1 MNADAA
7 LEENRSAFALLADER
22 ERRALIL
29 RGTAQSIFFMAW
41 PPFATGLWRGRK
53 GGGIEGQCAHG
64 LFFEPLIHTNIR

>member
-29 RGTAQSIFFMAW
+29 RGTAQSIFFMGDSSLNLAW
-41 PPFATGLWRGRK
+41 LLW
-53 GGGIEGQCAHG
+53 
-64 LFFEPLIHTNIR
+64 LFP